1 MKYILLA
8 LSLCLA
14 LLAVAADKNAK
25 PALKAKPRFEL
36 KLGGSLLKSV
46 PFPARTVKLAFT
58 LKGEDEAETFIV
70 LSSGGEYTIS
80 HEHSGPDF
88 EHSLQFNGE
97 VTPGADATKVAF
109 TYSVMTMHENQNEG
123 ERGAFTLKGSAV
135 LKAGKETLL
144 GHLGGQVVVVTA
156 TINE

>member
-1 MKYILLA
+1 MPR
-8 LSLCLA
+8 
-14 LLAVAADKNAK
+14 VARCRGGKKAK
-25 PALKAKPRFEL
+25 PAPPAKPRFEL
-36 KLGGSLLKSV
+36 KLGGSLLKSI

-88 EHSLQFNGE
+88 EHSFQLNGK
-97 VTPGADATKVAF
+97 VTPGSDATKVAF
-109 TYSVMTMHENQNEG
+109 TYAVVTMHENQNEG

-144 GHLGGQVVVVTA
+144 GHLGGQVVMVTA
-156 TINE
+156 TIDE